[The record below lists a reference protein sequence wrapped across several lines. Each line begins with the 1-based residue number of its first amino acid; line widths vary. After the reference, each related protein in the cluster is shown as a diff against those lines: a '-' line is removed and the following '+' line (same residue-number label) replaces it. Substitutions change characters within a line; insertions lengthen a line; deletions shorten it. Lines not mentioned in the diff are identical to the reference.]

1 MTEGK
6 WDPAARGEHTYNKT
20 YKTFF
25 KVMDKMYHF
34 IKADI
39 HYCMNHAV
47 FHEDSSRKAE
57 KAKNVYDEYTGV
69 LGLIKAMGADAM
81 SAELVKERRIGTA
94 DEAASMSE
102 SEDASV
108 KGGATGFTSR
118 RRDFLLT
125 AAYKETSI
133 VRSGKDENVS
143 EESARALEDLGYV
156 DAGEELLLP
165 CSKLMHALERG

>member
-81 SAELVKERRIGTA
+81 SAELVKERRIATA

-108 KGGATGFTSR
+108 KGGDDAGAATGFTRSR
-118 RRDFLLT
+118 RRDFLLA

-143 EESARALEDLGYV
+143 EESARALEDVGYV
-156 DAGEELLLP
+156 DAGEDGGYMY
-165 CSKLMHALERG
+165 SKQ